1 MAIVFKEIKPPR
13 LKDDALRLELL
24 NAMRAAG
31 TQIKKDF
38 EKTTATWKRK
48 PKFEMLISLTGPGPV
63 VLVDTDDEIYG
74 YVSGGTKP
82 HPIFAGIYTGKS
94 NKKALA
100 FPARS
105 TPKTKPG
112 FIGSFGGSRS
122 SETVVRP
129 YVNHPGTKARKFEET
144 IQKRRQKW
152 FKGEME
158 KAMKKA
164 AKSSGYGK

>member
-100 FPARS
+100 FPRIS
-105 TPKTKPG
+105 SPKTYPG
-112 FIGSFGGSRS
+112 HIGSMKGGSWGK
-122 SETVVRP
+122 VVRP
-129 YVNHPGTKARKFEET
+129 YVNHPGTKARKFDEV